1 MRMSSPSKLRIRS
14 VEDVTTVRFQESSI
28 LDTQLIHNIADELD
42 QLIAVENNKKLLLD
56 FTEVKF
62 FSSSA
67 LGILIT
73 LGKKMA
79 EIEGQL
85 VICALAAELRKV
97 FKITSLDKLFNFA
110 DDEEQALQML
120 GVTSVAGSV
129 KE

>member
-1 MRMSSPSKLRIRS
+1 MSSTSKLRIRS

>member
-1 MRMSSPSKLRIRS
+1 MSSPSKLRIRS